1 MSEIKDISICFEG
14 RKTSLAQNKDGIIL
28 RIAIHPNDVPTQLIQ
43 DWVGTRY
50 MVAMTRIADDDT
62 PEAGDYTERANR
74 AIQSAGMLCRNPDFQ
89 NYLMTAGWVAP
100 VADDNPQDAAANG
113 IRAACGIE
121 SRTEF
126 RTNKD
131 ALDTFDRLREDF
143 QDWMERGQ
151 HR

>member
-1 MSEIKDISICFEG
+1 MSEVRDISICFEG

-50 MVAMTRIADDDT
+50 MVAMTPIGDDEE
-62 PEAGDYTERANR
+62 PQAGEFTERANR
-74 AIQSAGMLCRNPDFQ
+74 AIQSAGMLCRNSTFQ
-89 NYLMTAGWVAP
+89 QYLMIRGWMDP
-100 VADDNPQDAAANG
+100 DISEPSMEDAANALRGALG
-113 IRAACGIE
+113 IQ

-126 RTNKD
+126 RSNKD
-131 ALDTFDRLREDF
+131 ALEAFDRMREDY
-143 QDWMERGQ
+143 QDWMEAGR